1 MSLLD
6 QQTEEQTLEHTVII
20 WAEKVDKHAKNIS
33 LFFLTQTHHA
43 HSFKMQ
49 YNNYPAEG
57 GSSYMLKTWKY
68 KMV

>member
-20 WAEKVDKHAKNIS
+20 GAEKVDKHAKNIS
-33 LFFLTQTHHA
+33 LFFKSKHTMRTHL
-43 HSFKMQ
+43 KMQ